1 MPAPYK
7 TSETVDFI
15 VIGSGAAGGGM
26 AKELSTA
33 GFSVVVL
40 EQGPYLKEK
49 DFTHDEVKFGYRG
62 SPLMN
67 SYSNQ
72 PQTFRQ
78 TADSPATESLGVGY
92 GRQVGGGT
100 VHFNA
105 NYWRF
110 LELDFKERSIWGEIA
125 GTGFA
130 DWPITYQD
138 LEPYY
143 TKAEYDTGVSGLA
156 GANPF
161 EAARSK
167 PYPLPPMPNKS
178 SSILFDRGAKKLG
191 LHPFPAPV
199 AILSKDYNGRV
210 GCVHCGYCPRFG
222 CEVGA
227 KSSSLAS
234 TIRMAERTKK
244 CEVRADSYVSRI
256 ETNAEGRVTGVA
268 YFDKNK
274 KEQFQKAKAVAVCA
288 NGAETP
294 RLLLLSHSNRFP
306 NGLANSSG
314 VVGKYLMFDVGTVAH
329 GLFEHPLN
337 EYKSIDVTRV
347 LFDYYAADAKR
358 GSSRRCQAL

>member
-1 MPAPYK
+1 M
-7 TSETVDFI
+7 
-15 VIGSGAAGGGM
+15 
-26 AKELSTA
+26 
-33 GFSVVVL
+33 
-40 EQGPYLKEK
+40 
-49 DFTHDEVKFGYRG
+49 
-62 SPLMN
+62 
-67 SYSNQ
+67 
-72 PQTFRQ
+72 
-78 TADSPATESLGVGY
+78 GY

-125 GTGFA
+125 GTGFS

-161 EAARSK
+161 EAPRSK
-167 PYPLPPMPNKS
+167 PYPVPPMPNKS

-234 TIRMAERTKK
+234 TIRMAERTKR

-256 ETNAEGRVTGVA
+256 ETNAQGRVTGVA
-268 YFDKNK
+268 YFDKNR

-288 NGAETP
+288 NGGETP
-294 RLLLLSHSNRFP
+294 RLLLLSHSSRFP
-306 NGLANSSG
+306 NGLGNSSG
-314 VVGKYLMFDVGTVAH
+314 MVGKYLMFDVGTMAH

-337 EYKSIDVTRV
+337 GLQGGHALGIGDR
-347 LFDYYAADAKR
+347 LAAGGADFPGDRFGWISGAFVIPRKPGAQIINDNLGPFAR
-358 GSSRRCQAL
+358 GDQRRLAPDPIAASGDHNHLAVKNAHNRHLP